1 MVNRLTLPLAD
12 WGGAASLAQV
22 SDAQLL
28 HRFARAGEQQ
38 AFAMLVKRHGP
49 MVWGVARRLLR
60 SHQDAEDA
68 FQASF
73 LVLAR
78 KAASLRQPQLL
89 TSWLHGV
96 AHRTALHLR
105 SRHKYAV
112 PLEAEHEPVDDTP
125 DQLAWRDCGTC
136 IDQAIE
142 ELPTSLRMVFL
153 LCQAEGLTTLAA
165 SRRLNLPEGTVV
177 SRLHRARKQLQRLLA
192 RHGITSAA
200 GAVVACWSLALPE
213 SLSALTIRS
222 LLGSAPSALVAG
234 LAQGVLTTMM
244 WIKATTAAVIVS
256 TIGLVGAGTATIIAQ
271 GPGDKVALQTGAGSS
286 APQGAS
292 KDDRIRLLE
301 KQLAEA
307 RDIEVRM
314 QQQMEVILQRAKVM
328 EDQMVKTKLDQ
339 EQRAKALA
347 DRESDLRKQIESL
360 EQKGQAVQQF
370 LEKSLVAQD
379 RRNKDQIAAQDAELE
394 RRARKDAE
402 QKALA
407 QEEQLRQKQDAQ
419 NQILI
424 RRKEQ
429 LEQQERRQ
437 AFLERAKEQLR
448 VDIEV
453 LQKQSDDMQAN
464 WLAEQRDS
472 RLQQSKL
479 QVAKQDLEREML
491 AAEAQGGPENKRMK
505 DLKIQREKLLIESNN
520 MASNSITP
528 SFTSTKSRLELQLK
542 LREKL
547 LLEVDEK
554 LLRMQ
559 LKLDEK

>member
-12 WGGAASLAQV
+12 WVGVASLAQA

-112 PLEAEHEPVDDTP
+112 PLEAEHEPADDTS
-125 DQLAWRDCGTC
+125 DQLAWRDCGTR

-142 ELPTSLRMVFL
+142 ELPTSLRMAFL

-200 GAVVACWSLALPE
+200 GAVVACWNLALPE
-213 SLSALTIRS
+213 SLSALTVRS

-256 TIGLVGAGTATIIAQ
+256 TIGLVGIGTATIIAQ
-271 GPGDKVALQTGAGSS
+271 GPGEKVVEKTS
-286 APQGAS
+286 APQPPAKNPS
-292 KDDRIRLLE
+292 NDDRMIRLMTDLVETRRKIELMQGQERAVREILE
-301 KQLAEA
+301 AE
-307 RDIEVRM
+307 R
-314 QQQMEVILQRAKVM
+314 
-328 EDQMVKTKLDQ
+328 
-339 EQRAKALA
+339 
-347 DRESDLRKQIESL
+347 
-360 EQKGQAVQQF
+360 QKNQAVRQF
-370 LEKSLVAQD
+370 LETNALAEEQKSNQD
-379 RRNKDQIAAQDAELE
+379 GNNHEADLRAKKEAERQAMVRETEMREKQDAERQHLVMMQQAQAHQE
-394 RRARKDAE
+394 RRTVDLMKAKEHLASEIMPLSKERASLEE
-402 QKALA
+402 QKAMLESQGQELVRMLA
-407 QEEQLRQKQDAQ
+407 TQE
-419 NQILI
+419 NQAT
-424 RRKEQ
+424 KQ
-429 LEQQERRQ
+429 LEQLAMKKANETEAEEVRHKLDSIRQQMKKEMITTNCIAMTTSIALRR
-437 AFLERAKEQLR
+437 
-448 VDIEV
+448 V
-453 LQKQSDDMQAN
+453 
-464 WLAEQRDS
+464 
-472 RLQQSKL
+472 
-479 QVAKQDLEREML
+479 
-491 AAEAQGGPENKRMK
+491 EA
-505 DLKIQREKLLIESNN
+505 
-520 MASNSITP
+520 
-528 SFTSTKSRLELQLK
+528 QLK
-542 LREKL
+542 LRDKL